1 MKLSLRS
8 TRFWVGILAV
18 ALSGTALAADAT
30 GTWTGTVKLPN
41 GQELP
46 FVAHLKQAGTAVTG
60 KLDGINGAP
69 DVVISNGKNQQD
81 TVTFAGTRKINGA
94 DVVFNYMGKLMG
106 DTMDIDIVRADGSGN
121 PLKTH
126 TTREKE

>member
-1 MKLSLRS
+1 M
-8 TRFWVGILAV
+8 LAV
-18 ALSGTALAADAT
+18 ALSGTAMAADAT

-81 TVTFAGTRKINGA
+81 TVTFVGTRKINGA
-94 DVVFNYMGKLMG
+94 DVVFNYTGRLTG
-106 DTMDIDIVRADGSGN
+106 ETMDIEIVRADGYGS